1 MRILFVNNKYKL
13 FGEADSGASN
23 RSTMFLR
30 ALASMG
36 HVDVVSFVKVC
47 TSNIPNCDVIYSED
61 ILDTETDIS
70 PLRKIKRALFSKD
83 IKELYGT
90 SYKKTEIIR
99 SLVVDRNYD
108 FVACR
113 YINEA
118 AICSLCDYSSK
129 LIIDVDDSPKQA
141 LLQSISQRSCI
152 LKKIYIQWY
161 AKTIEKVCEGF
172 LETVHS
178 SFYSNPTEKPS
189 DKSVFLHNVTI
200 STTSI
205 EDLPK
210 DFTPIILMVGWMVYS
225 PNKLGAIHFARKVF
239 PLIKEKIPDA
249 QFRIAGKYEGTFK
262 DDLECNEGVKVLG
275 FVPNIDEEYTN
286 STIVVVPIYQGSGTS
301 IKVIEALQKNRPV
314 VSTPMGIRGLENI
327 LIDGEDYL
335 EADSDEQFARIIIK
349 LLKSDPTKLISL
361 AHNGNSK
368 ARKYFSQEKFIK
380 IVNQTVLRK

>member
-61 ILDTETDIS
+61 ILDTETEIS

-83 IKELYGT
+83 IKELYCT
-90 SYKKTEIIR
+90 SHKKTEIIR

-141 LLQSISQRSCI
+141 LLQSIPQRSCI

-161 AKTIEKVCEGF
+161 AKTVEKVCEKF
-172 LETVHS
+172 LKTVHS

-210 DFTPIILMVGWMVYS
+210 DFAPIILLVGWMVYS

-314 VSTPMGIRGLENI
+314 VSTAMGIRGLENI

-335 EADSDEQFARIIIK
+335 EADSDEQFARTIIK
-349 LLKSDPTKLISL
+349 LLKSDSTKLISL

>member
-1 MRILFVNNKYKL
+1 MRILFVNNIYKL

-90 SYKKTEIIR
+90 SYKKAEIIR

-141 LLQSISQRSCI
+141 LLRSISQRSCI

-189 DKSVFLHNVTI
+189 NKSVFLHNVTI

-205 EDLPK
+205 EDIPK
-210 DFTPIILMVGWMVYS
+210 EFTPIILMVGWMVYS

>member
-1 MRILFVNNKYKL
+1 MNILFISDKYKL
-13 FGEADSGASN
+13 FGESDSGASN

-90 SYKKTEIIR
+90 SHKKTEIIR

-141 LLQSISQRSCI
+141 LLQSISQKSCI

-178 SFYSNPTEKPS
+178 SFYSNPTERPS
-189 DKSVFLHNVTI
+189 NKSVFLHNVTI

-205 EDLPK
+205 EDIPK
-210 DFTPIILMVGWMVYS
+210 EFTPIILMVGWMVYS

-249 QFRIAGKYEGTFK
+249 QFRIAGKYEGIFK

-286 STIVVVPIYQGSGTS
+286 SAIVVVPIYQGSGTS

-327 LIDGEDYL
+327 LVDGEDYL
-335 EADSDEQFARIIIK
+335 EADSDEQFARIIIT
-349 LLKSDPTKLISL
+349 LLKSDPTKLNSL

>member
-61 ILDTETDIS
+61 ILDTEMDIS

-210 DFTPIILMVGWMVYS
+210 DFAPIILLVGWMVYS

-262 DDLECNEGVKVLG
+262 DDLECNKGVKVLG

-286 STIVVVPIYQGSGTS
+286 SAIVVVPIYQGSGTS

-327 LIDGEDYL
+327 LVDGEDYL

>member
-23 RSTMFLR
+23 RSTIFLR

-161 AKTIEKVCEGF
+161 AKTIEKVCEVF

-210 DFTPIILMVGWMVYS
+210 DFAPIILLVGWMVYS

-314 VSTPMGIRGLENI
+314 VSTAMGIRGLENI

-335 EADSDEQFARIIIK
+335 EADSDEQFARTIIK
-349 LLKSDPTKLISL
+349 LLKSDSTKLISL

>member
-1 MRILFVNNKYKL
+1 MNILFISDKYKL
-13 FGEADSGASN
+13 FGESDSGASN

-47 TSNIPNCDVIYSED
+47 TSNIPNCDVIFSED
-61 ILDTETDIS
+61 ILDIETDIS

-90 SYKKTEIIR
+90 SHKKTEIIR

-141 LLQSISQRSCI
+141 LLQSISQKSCI

-210 DFTPIILMVGWMVYS
+210 DFAPIILMVGWMVYS

-286 STIVVVPIYQGSGTS
+286 SAIVVVPIYQGSGTS

>member
-30 ALASMG
+30 ALASVG

-61 ILDTETDIS
+61 TLDTETDIS

-189 DKSVFLHNVTI
+189 NKSVFLHNVTI

-205 EDLPK
+205 EDIPK
-210 DFTPIILMVGWMVYS
+210 EFTPIILMVGWMVYS

-239 PLIKEKIPDA
+239 PLIKEKIPDV

>member
-249 QFRIAGKYEGTFK
+249 QFRIAGKWR
-262 DDLECNEGVKVLG
+262 
-275 FVPNIDEEYTN
+275 
-286 STIVVVPIYQGSGTS
+286 
-301 IKVIEALQKNRPV
+301 NR
-314 VSTPMGIRGLENI
+314 
-327 LIDGEDYL
+327 
-335 EADSDEQFARIIIK
+335 
-349 LLKSDPTKLISL
+349 
-361 AHNGNSK
+361 
-368 ARKYFSQEKFIK
+368 
-380 IVNQTVLRK
+380 QTLWSAYSR

>member
-30 ALASMG
+30 ALASVG

-61 ILDTETDIS
+61 TLDTETDIS

-189 DKSVFLHNVTI
+189 NKSVFLHNVTI

-205 EDLPK
+205 EDIPK
-210 DFTPIILMVGWMVYS
+210 EFTPIILMVGWMVYS

-239 PLIKEKIPDA
+239 PLIKEKIPDV

-349 LLKSDPTKLISL
+349 LLRSDPTKLISL

>member
-61 ILDTETDIS
+61 ILDTEMDIS

-90 SYKKTEIIR
+90 SHKKTGIIR

-210 DFTPIILMVGWMVYS
+210 DFAPIILLVGWMVYS

-327 LIDGEDYL
+327 LVDGEDYL

>member
-83 IKELYGT
+83 IKELYCT

-210 DFTPIILMVGWMVYS
+210 DFAPIILMVGWMAYS

-286 STIVVVPIYQGSGTS
+286 SAIVVVPIYQGSGTS

>member
-141 LLQSISQRSCI
+141 LLQSISKRSCI

>member
-70 PLRKIKRALFSKD
+70 PLRKIKRALFAKD

>member
-210 DFTPIILMVGWMVYS
+210 DFAPIILMVGWMAYS

-249 QFRIAGKYEGTFK
+249 QFRIAGKYEGPFK

-286 STIVVVPIYQGSGTS
+286 SAIVVVPIYQGSGTS

>member
-1 MRILFVNNKYKL
+1 MNILFISDKYKL
-13 FGEADSGASN
+13 FGESDSGASN

-70 PLRKIKRALFSKD
+70 PFRKIKRALFSKE

-141 LLQSISQRSCI
+141 LLQSFSQRSSI

-161 AKTIEKVCEGF
+161 AKTVEKVCENF
-172 LETVHS
+172 LNTVHS

-189 DKSVFLHNVTI
+189 NKSVFLHNVTI

-205 EDLPK
+205 EDIPK
-210 DFTPIILMVGWMVYS
+210 EFTPIILMVGWMVYS